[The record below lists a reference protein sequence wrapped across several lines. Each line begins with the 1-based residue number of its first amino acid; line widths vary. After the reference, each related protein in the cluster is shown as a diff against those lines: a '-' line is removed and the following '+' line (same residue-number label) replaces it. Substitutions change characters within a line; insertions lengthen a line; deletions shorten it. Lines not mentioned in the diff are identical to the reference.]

1 MRWGT
6 IPRFDREVC
15 GKFLSRDAV
24 TMRIPSGL
32 KPAEFTDSPDRIG
45 TEQLSLTLTT
55 ITHSTAISPAPGQIR
70 ATIYMRSAESN
81 GHCPRATRR
90 ALDVA
95 GCNLC
100 SSTATYNQLVLDK

>member
-55 ITHSTAISPAPGQIR
+55 ITHSTAIPHQENTR
-70 ATIYMRSAESN
+70 DDYMRSAEPN
-81 GHCPRATRR
+81 GHRPRATRR
-90 ALDVA
+90 ALDVTD
-95 GCNLC
+95 CRLC
-100 SSTATYNQLVLDK
+100 SSTATYNQLVHDK